1 MKNYELLYIISNQYT
16 EDEAKVIKEKIDGTI
31 KSHGGTIGYENPMGK
46 RKLAYPI
53 NKVAH
58 GYYVL
63 TEFELEDGR
72 NLIEISNFLRLDKE
86 ILRNQIIAKKK
97 ITPEEI
103 ERQKKQEAEFKE
115 IETKEERAERTER
128 PARSERP
135 ERKKEERPATT
146 EKIEK
151 KVETKPLDEKLDEIL
166 SGDII

>member
-16 EDEAKVIKEKIDGTI
+16 EDEAKAIKEKIDGVI
-31 KSHGGTIGYENPMGK
+31 KSHGGVIGYEEMMGK

-58 GYYVL
+58 GYYIL

-72 NLIEISNFLRLDKE
+72 KLIEISNFLRLDKE
-86 ILRNQIIAKKK
+86 ILRAQAIAKAK

-103 ERQKKQEAEFKE
+103 EKQKKQIAEMKE
-115 IETKEERAERTER
+115 LGEGEERFERPARGERTER
-128 PARSERP
+128 PE
-135 ERKKEERPATT
+135 KKREEKPAAET
-146 EKIEK
+146 KPEK

-166 SGDII
+166 SGDLV